1 MYQDSASQRKKIK
14 EMILGAN
21 KEKGAFER
29 ESERNRIKEM
39 LSAYMAD
46 PANNPRSSNVRV
58 QEPSKT
64 KVKPELETGKQPED
78 DKTSDYMVNLKNIL
92 NRQKQGQDTR
102 LMQEY
107 LAQGKKE
114 LDNAYY
120 EKRIQAEKTN
130 ITNQRSKY
138 SDPVLAGN
146 NIRSQAQA
154 TVYAQHKAEQ
164 ERLNQ
169 LEKEYESYRYTNA
182 PRLEKQFTEKL
193 EKIAGQL
200 SNPIDEG
207 ARAALEEFREQTQKE
222 YDAFHNSDAA
232 KTYRYDQRQKTYGE
246 QLQDKAL
253 EQQVKKLYSVST
265 HEKTPDNVDGIEIS
279 AGDTQAEYND
289 IFKKLEEDG
298 YNPEGLLD
306 YYTRKQNAI
315 KAEKQQQEDEK
326 FAEEHPV
333 LASAKSI
340 GMAPFKAFG
349 MLDTGISALNEAI
362 TGELHPVDTN
372 AKDFLATRAQGTI
385 REKVSENMEGW
396 QRFLYQTGMSM
407 GDFLVTLPLGKE
419 GALAVMASGAA
430 ADTAADVS
438 KRGGSATQ
446 ALLSGVAAGAAE
458 VVFEKISIDQL
469 KLFAQKKPGK
479 LLDYVTNTVKG
490 FFTEG
495 SEEAATDVANAIT
508 DQIINGD
515 NSQLENT
522 YQAYIKQGLNE
533 QEAWSKTA
541 AEFAK
546 QVGMDFAGGAL
557 SGAVM
562 SAGASGIGAA
572 RSRSN
577 AKALY
582 NDVLNGNEAEVIKQG
597 LSMPEDSHAYKLA
610 AGLQDTL
617 DSGKDVS
624 GVKVGKLYQ
633 ENMNQTRRQ
642 AFADIAEELS
652 SKAGRENLT
661 QTIEKIA
668 DGEKLSSSEAT
679 TIKENPKALKLLSE
693 LTGETLHADSSVK
706 QIRQTAQAY
715 YANPAKNEHAREIKQ
730 LIETREQLEQEAQKN
745 GTQLPV
751 LTAVAKASVNNTPV
765 RVMEIDSVQ
774 KGEVRVRLSDEKTVN
789 LKQVAFFDTRVQQV
803 YQQAAQFD
811 TNGAKEYV
819 SNYMENPYYTGGF
832 DAFYRSGKIGLTFQ
846 QAIRKIDAYAGQLP
860 TEVIKAAYDA
870 GVQDYRAQADAQQ
883 AELIKARKKKGSVEV
898 KTTKPMTEKVKSQ
911 TATLNRFA
919 EKYGLH
925 IEVVDEIDGG
935 LANGVYTGENHI
947 QIAAGNLEQGM
958 LFTALHEA
966 GHYVKA
972 NNPKGFQ
979 ELSNFVL
986 DTLDEI
992 DGYDVNERIAEL
1004 QGAYKEKGLRL
1015 SEADAVEE
1023 LVCNQLPAIAADTAA
1038 VDKLLNYKPEKRK
1051 SILGVLKR
1059 LIEKIKSLWSEMSE
1073 SKKLPQEYDFLTDL
1087 SEKLSRSLAEAKG
1100 KIRTGSKAKYSI
1112 VTDVDGQYVDIDTKQ
1127 EIFDG
1132 VSVEEMPSVVRK
1144 YINQTFKGRVL
1155 NVGEEGKAYVN
1166 RESSGEY
1173 AFPAK
1178 RLKDSEIKEAKMRAA
1193 TELDNLLSVSQYVKH
1208 EVDDGRHPDAKKGWY
1223 TYRTNF
1229 KVGDS
1234 LFTGDVKI
1242 KGTDRGY
1249 VFYDVTKIKRTAR
1262 NYGQAETSTAAISSN
1277 PSNNIIP
1284 DSSSKSNNDSEYSL
1298 KGTEEDYNALI
1309 KKYGAIKRGVNPARD
1324 IKVPKQTSDDKK
1336 VRQLTRTVLETE
1348 SVTPELI
1355 DEIKQGIVNEDFSYT
1370 PIPDKEAKNFA
1381 DWKVNTDGMENAQK
1395 QWEQVTSGKRTATKN
1410 DIAVAEYMLL
1420 NAEANNDI
1428 KTALRLINEIA
1439 IEATRAGQV
1448 VQAMSMLKKLGGI
1461 GQLTYIKKLVDKFN
1475 LDLQKR
1481 AKKNKPAPQIT
1492 INEELAQN
1500 LIRAKTQ
1507 EAVQVAVDALLSDIA
1522 NQIPSTWV
1530 DKWNAWRYLSML
1542 GNPRT
1547 HIRNLTGNA
1556 VFMPAISLKNILA
1569 AGIEKAV
1576 GLSSSDMVYTKA
1588 VKVKQEYKDFALK
1601 DFEQVKEAVTG
1612 SGKMNPSDMI
1622 RDKQQIF
1629 KTQFLESVR
1638 KFNFNLLEKED
1649 ILFLQHHYARALSM
1663 YLQSNRVGL
1672 KNASENTLIKA
1683 RKYAI
1688 NEAQKA
1694 TFRDA
1699 SKMANMFSRLSHLN
1713 KGASLVVEGMLPFKK
1728 TPINILKRGVEY
1740 SPLGL
1745 IKAITYDLSMLR
1757 KGEANGGININEFID
1772 GIACGL
1778 SGTMIMVFGA
1788 FLASLGIIQ
1797 GGMGDDKEGQFE
1809 KLKGVQAYS
1818 VQIGGVSY
1826 TIDWMAPA
1834 SLPLFV
1840 GVEFFNATQ
1849 GDYENA
1855 TFADIAESLA
1865 RISEPVFEMS
1875 MLSGLNNTFDA
1886 VKFSDNT
1893 GAALLEEIT
1902 TSYLG
1907 QAVPTVLGQAA
1918 RTIDGTRRR
1927 TYVDKNSGIPSGAQR
1942 FIQKVMNKTPIVSFL
1957 NQPYVDQWGRED
1969 TNDNIFLRAL
1979 ENFVSP
1985 GFVSEIKPT
1994 ELDNALT
2001 ELYSSTG
2008 DTGVLPSSPQKY
2020 ITNNG
2025 ERIDLTAS
2033 QYTILSQTR
2042 GRTAQRVLSALIAT
2056 PEYARLT
2063 DDEKAA
2069 AVSYAYKYAAEVA
2082 KSELLGNEISVS
2094 WCRKAYNQETKSGG
2108 SAARYILR
2116 NKIK

>member
-1 MYQDSASQRKKIK
+1 MAKYDSELVNQKLIERFTETNSGGKNNSDLVNQRLIQRLTAGYADEQLQKTTSLKPISGTKPKKENQEDHSINIK
-14 EMILGAN
+14 
-21 KEKGAFER
+21 
-29 ESERNRIKEM
+29 
-39 LSAYMAD
+39 
-46 PANNPRSSNVRV
+46 NV
-58 QEPSKT
+58 
-64 KVKPELETGKQPED
+64 
-78 DKTSDYMVNLKNIL
+78 L

-102 LMQEY
+102 LVQEY

-114 LDNAYY
+114 LDDDYY
-120 EKRIQAEKTN
+120 EKRIKQLQNKQPKADFSKNFSAEPVVEIDPEEERSASIALKQVSDEYQKFQEDRTYQQA
-130 ITNQRSKY
+130 
-138 SDPVLAGN
+138 P
-146 NIRSQAQA
+146 
-154 TVYAQHKAEQ
+154 
-164 ERLNQ
+164 Q
-169 LEKEYESYRYTNA
+169 LEEQY
-182 PRLEKQFTEKL
+182 TEKL
-193 EKIAGQL
+193 KLLEELLAK
-200 SNPIDEG
+200 PIDEM
-207 ARAALEEFREQTQKE
+207 ARAELEDLQEETQNE
-222 YDAFHNSDAA
+222 YDAFHNSKAA
-232 KTYRYDQRQKTYGE
+232 ETYRYDQRQKSYDE
-246 QLQDKAL
+246 QLKDKTL
-253 EQQVKKLYSVST
+253 EQQVKKLYGVST
-265 HEKTPDNVDGIEIS
+265 HEKTPNSKDGIEIS

-289 IFKKLEEDG
+289 IIKRLKDDG
-298 YNPEGLLD
+298 YDPEGLLD
-306 YYTRKQNAI
+306 YYTRQQNAVA
-315 KAEKQQQEDEK
+315 AEKQQQEDEK

-333 LASAKSI
+333 LASAKSVAL
-340 GMAPFKAFG
+340 APFKGFG
-349 MLDTGISALNEAI
+349 MLDAGISALNEAV

-372 AKDFLATRAQGTI
+372 AKDFIATRAQGTI

-407 GDFLVTLPLGKE
+407 GDFLVTLPLGEK

-430 ADTAADVS
+430 ADTASDVS
-438 KRGGSATQ
+438 QRGGSATQ
-446 ALLSGVAAGAAE
+446 SLLSGVAAGAAE

-469 KLFAQKKPGK
+469 KTFRQKNPEK
-479 LLDYVTNTVKG
+479 LLDVVTNTVKG

-495 SEEAATDVANAIT
+495 SEEAATDIANAIT
-508 DQIINGD
+508 DQLINGD
-515 NSQLENT
+515 NGELENT
-522 YQAYIKQGLNE
+522 YQSYIKQGLSD
-533 QEAWSKTA
+533 QDAWSKTA

-562 SAGASGIGAA
+562 SAGATGLGAA
-572 RSRSN
+572 RNRSN

-582 NDVLNGNEAEVIKQG
+582 NDVLKGNEADVIKQG

-610 AGLQDTL
+610 EKLQEKTEAGQTL
-617 DSGKDVS
+617 SGA
-624 GVKVGKLYQ
+624 KVGRLYQ
-633 ENMNQTRRQ
+633 ENINQTRKQ
-642 AFADIAEELS
+642 VIADIAEELS
-652 SKAGRENLT
+652 GEPNYEGISKAF
-661 QTIEKIA
+661 EKMS
-668 DGEKLSSSEAT
+668 DGEKLSLSDAAS
-679 TIKENPKALKLLSE
+679 IQDSPKALQLLSE
-693 LTGETLHADSSVK
+693 VSGKKLQANANVK
-706 QIRQTAQAY
+706 QIRQAAQDFSVQTWTSEK
-715 YANPAKNEHAREIKQ
+715 AKKQ
-730 LIETREQLEQEAQKN
+730 LIEEREQLELEAQKN
-745 GTQLPV
+745 GWQIPLIPN
-751 LTAVAKASVNNTPV
+751 VAKATVENTPV

-774 KGEVRVRLSDEKTVN
+774 NGKVQVRLSNEKTVDF
-789 LKQVAFFDTRVQQV
+789 KQVTFSDPRVQQV

-811 TNGAKEYV
+811 TNGAKEFV
-819 SNYMENPYYTGGF
+819 SNYMDNPYYTDGF
-832 DAFYRSGKIGLTFQ
+832 NAYYRSGKIGLTFQ

-860 TEVIKAAYDA
+860 TEVVRAAYDA
-870 GVQDYRAQADAQQ
+870 GVQDYRAQAAVNQ
-883 AELIKARKKKGSVEV
+883 AALIKARMKKGSVEI
-898 KTTKPMTEKVKSQ
+898 KTTKPMTEKTKSQ
-911 TATLNRFA
+911 AATLNRFA

-925 IEVVDEIDGG
+925 IEVVDEINGG
-935 LANGVYTGENHI
+935 IANGVYTGENHI

-979 ELSNFVL
+979 ELSDFVL
-986 DTLDEI
+986 ETLDEI
-992 DGYDVNERIAEL
+992 GYDVNERIVEL
-1004 QGAYKEKGLRL
+1004 QKAYKEKGIRL

-1023 LVCNQLPAIAADTAA
+1023 LVCNQLPAVAANTTAI
-1038 VDKLLNYKPEKRK
+1038 DKLLNFRSEKRK
-1051 SILGVLKR
+1051 SILDVLKR
-1059 LIEKIKSLWSEMSE
+1059 FIEKIKSLWTEMSE
-1073 SKKLPQEYDFLTDL
+1073 GDNLPREYNYLTDL
-1087 SEKLSRSLAEAKG
+1087 AEKLSSSLTEARSKTQNGA
-1100 KIRTGSKAKYSI
+1100 KAKYSI
-1112 VTDVDGQYVDIDTKQ
+1112 VNDVDGQYVNIDTKQ

-1144 YINQTFKGRVL
+1144 YINQTFKGCVL

-1166 RESSGEY
+1166 RESAGEY

-1178 RLKDSEIKEAKMRAA
+1178 RLKDAEIKEAKMRAA

-1208 EVDDGRHPDAKKGWY
+1208 EVDDGRHPDATKGWY

-1249 VFYDVTKIKRTAR
+1249 VFYDVTKIRRTAR
-1262 NYGQAETSTAAISSN
+1262 NYGQAETSPAAISSN
-1277 PSNNIIP
+1277 PSNNIISN
-1284 DSSSKSNNDSEYSL
+1284 SSSKSNNDSNYSL
-1298 KGTEEDYNALI
+1298 KGTEEDYNALV
-1309 KKYGAIKRGVNPARD
+1309 KKYGAIKKGVNPARD

-1355 DEIKQGIVNEDFSYT
+1355 AEIKKGIVNEDFSYT
-1370 PIPDKEAKNFA
+1370 PISDKEARDFA

-1395 QWEQVTSGKRTATKN
+1395 QWDQVMGSMRVATKK

-1439 IEATRAGQV
+1439 IEATRAGQT

-1461 GQLTYIKKLVDKFN
+1461 GQLTYIKKLVDKLN

-1481 AKKNKPAPQIT
+1481 VKKNKPAPQIT

-1507 EAVQVAVDALLSDIA
+1507 EDVQKSTDNLLTDIA
-1522 NQIPSTWV
+1522 NQIPATWV

-1556 VFMPAISLKNILA
+1556 MFMPAISFKNMIA
-1569 AGIEKAV
+1569 ASIEKAV
-1576 GLSSSDMVYTKA
+1576 GATRSDMTYTKA
-1588 VKVKQEYKDFALK
+1588 VKVKQEYKDFAQK
-1601 DFEQVKEAVTG
+1601 DFALVKEAVTG
-1612 SGKMNPSDMI
+1612 SGKMNPSDII
-1622 RDKQQIF
+1622 RDKQKIF
-1629 KTQFLESVR
+1629 DHKFLESLR
-1638 KFNFNLLEKED
+1638 KFNFNMLEKED
-1649 ILFLQHHYARALSM
+1649 ILFLKHHYARALSM
-1663 YLQSNRVGL
+1663 YLQSNRVDL

-1699 SKMANMFSRLSHLN
+1699 SKMANMLSRLSHLN

-1772 GIACGL
+1772 GVACGL
-1778 SGTMIMVFGA
+1778 SGTLIMTFGA

-1818 VQIGGVSY
+1818 VQIGDVSY

-1840 GVEFFNATQ
+1840 GVELFNAVQ
-1849 GDYENA
+1849 GEYENA
-1855 TFADIAESLA
+1855 TISDIADSLA
-1865 RISEPVFEMS
+1865 QISEPVFEMS

-1886 VKFSDNT
+1886 ISFSDNKIT
-1893 GAALLEEIT
+1893 AAGEEIVT
-1902 TSYLG
+1902 GYLG
-1907 QAVPTVLGQAA
+1907 QAVPTVLGQTA

-1927 TYVDKNSGIPSGAQR
+1927 TYVDKNSGLPSGAQR
-1942 FIQKVMNKTPIVSFL
+1942 FVQKIMNKTPGVSYL

-1969 TNDNIFLRAL
+1969 TNDNTFLRAL

-2001 ELYSSTG
+2001 ELYASTG
-2008 DTGVLPSSPQKY
+2008 DTSVLPSSPQKY
-2020 ITNNG
+2020 ITSNG
-2025 ERIDLTAS
+2025 ERVDLTGS
-2033 QYTILSQTR
+2033 QYTYLSKTR
-2042 GRTAQRVLSALIAT
+2042 GKTAQRVLSELIAA
-2056 PEYARLT
+2056 PEYARLS
-2063 DDEKAA
+2063 DDEKAS

-2094 WCRKAYNQETKSGG
+2094 WCRKAFNQETKSGG

>member
-1 MYQDSASQRKKIK
+1 MAKYDSELVNQKLINRFTGTHSKGENNADLVNQRLLQRLTAGYINAQPQTQDV
-14 EMILGAN
+14 
-21 KEKGAFER
+21 
-29 ESERNRIKEM
+29 
-39 LSAYMAD
+39 LS
-46 PANNPRSSNVRV
+46 
-58 QEPSKT
+58 SKVVS
-64 KVKPELETGKQPED
+64 KALPVVKQPE
-78 DKTSDYMVNLKNIL
+78 KSQAYDYSVSLKNVL
-92 NRQKQGQDTR
+92 SRQKQGQDTH

-107 LAQGKKE
+107 LAQGKTG

-120 EKRIQAEKTN
+120 EKRIQELKDAEFDPLTTEGVQKAKN
-130 ITNQRSKY
+130 ITEDLKK
-138 SDPVLAGN
+138 
-146 NIRSQAQA
+146 
-154 TVYAQHKAEQ
+154 T
-164 ERLNQ
+164 
-169 LEKEYESYRYTNA
+169 KEEYYNLQYESA
-182 PRLEKQFTEKL
+182 PKIEKQYTEKL
-193 EKIAGQL
+193 QKIDEQL
-200 SNPIDEG
+200 SKSIDEG
-207 ARAALEEFREQTQKE
+207 ARTALEAFREQTQKD
-222 YDAFHNSDAA
+222 YDAFHGSDAA
-232 KTYRYDQRQKTYGE
+232 KTYRYDQRQKSYGE

-265 HEKTPDNVDGIEIS
+265 HEKTKDNVDGVEVS

-289 IFKKLEEDG
+289 IFRKLEEDG
-298 YNPEGLLD
+298 YNPDGLLD
-306 YYTRKQNAI
+306 YYTRQQNAI
-315 KAEKQQQEDEK
+315 AAEKQRQEDEK

-372 AKDFLATRAQGTI
+372 AKDFLATRTQGTI

-396 QRFLYQTGMSM
+396 QRFLYQSGMSM

-438 KRGGSATQ
+438 QRGGSATQ

-458 VVFEKISIDQL
+458 AVFEKVSIDQL
-469 KLFAQKKPGK
+469 KLFTQKKPEK
-479 LLDYVTNTVKG
+479 LLDLVTNTVKG

-522 YQAYIKQGLNE
+522 YQTYIKRGLSE
-533 QEAWSKTA
+533 QEAWNKTA

-557 SGAVM
+557 SGMIM

-582 NDVLNGNEAEVIKQG
+582 NGVLKGNEAEVVKQG
-597 LSMPEDSHAYKLA
+597 LSMPEDSQAHKLA
-610 AGLQDTL
+610 VSLQEAI
-617 DSGKDVS
+617 DSGKDIS

-633 ENMNQTRRQ
+633 ENMNQTRKQ
-642 AFADIAEELS
+642 AIADITEELS
-652 SKAGRENLT
+652 SEPDRENLT
-661 QTIEKIA
+661 QVIEKIA
-668 DGEKLSSSEAT
+668 DGEKLSSSNAA
-679 TIKENPKALKLLSE
+679 TIKDNPKALNFLSE
-693 LTGETLHADSSVK
+693 LTGETLSTDSSVK
-706 QIRQTAQAY
+706 QIRQAAQEY
-715 YANPAKNEHAREIKQ
+715 YENPAKNETAREIKQ
-730 LIETREQLEQEAQKN
+730 LIEVREQLEREAHEK

-751 LTAVAKASVNNTPV
+751 LTTAAKASVKNTPV
-765 RVMEIDSVQ
+765 RVMGIDSIQ
-774 KGEVRVRLSDEKTVN
+774 KGEVQVRLSDEKIVD
-789 LKQVAFFDTRVQQV
+789 LKQVAFSDSRVEQV
-803 YQQAAQFD
+803 YQQAAHFD
-811 TNGAKEYV
+811 SNGAKEYV
-819 SNYMENPYYTGGF
+819 SNYTDSPYYAGGF

-846 QAIRKIDAYAGQLP
+846 QAIRKSDAYAGQFP
-860 TEVIKAAYDA
+860 TEVIRAAYNA
-870 GVQDYRAQADAQQ
+870 GVQDYRAQVTTQQ
-883 AELIKARKKKGSVEV
+883 AELIKARKKKGSVEI
-898 KTTKPMTEKVKSQ
+898 KTTKPMTEKIKSQ
-911 TATLNRFA
+911 AATLNRFA

-925 IEVVDEIDGG
+925 IDVVDEIDGG
-935 LANGVYTGENHI
+935 IANGVYTDKNHI
-947 QIAAGNLEQGM
+947 QVTAGNLEQGM

-979 ELSNFVL
+979 ELSDFVL

-992 DGYDVNERIAEL
+992 GYDVNARIAEL
-1004 QGAYKEKGLRL
+1004 QKAYKEEGMHL

-1023 LVCNQLPAIAADTAA
+1023 LVCNQLPAIATDTAA

-1059 LIEKIKSLWSEMSE
+1059 FIARIKSLWSEMSE
-1073 SKKLPQEYDFLTDL
+1073 NKKLPQEYDFLTDL
-1087 SEKLSRSLAEAKG
+1087 AEKLSSSLEKAKG
-1100 KIRTGSKAKYSI
+1100 KKQTGAELKYSI
-1112 VTDVDGQYVDIDTKQ
+1112 VSDEKGRYVNVDTEQD
-1127 EIFDG
+1127 IFDG
-1132 VSVEEMPSVVRK
+1132 IPVEEMPSVVRK

-1155 NVGEEGKAYVN
+1155 NVGEEGRAYVN
-1166 RESSGEY
+1166 RESAGEY

-1178 RLKDSEIKEAKMRAA
+1178 RLKDVTVKEAKMRAA

-1208 EVDDGRHPDAKKGWY
+1208 EVDDGRHPDATKGWY
-1223 TYRTNF
+1223 TYHTIF

-1249 VFYDVTKIKRTAR
+1249 VFYDVTKIRRTAR
-1262 NYGQAETSTAAISSN
+1262 NYGQAKTSPAAISSN
-1277 PSNNIIP
+1277 PSNDII
-1284 DSSSKSNNDSEYSL
+1284 SNVSSKSNSNNDYSL

-1309 KKYGAIKRGVNPARD
+1309 KKYGAIKKGVNPARD
-1324 IKVPKQTSDDKK
+1324 IKVPKRSSDDKQ

-1348 SVTPELI
+1348 PVTPELI
-1355 DEIKQGIVNEDFSYT
+1355 DEIKKGIVNEDFSYT
-1370 PIPDKEAKNFA
+1370 PIPDKEAKSFA

-1395 QWEQVTSGKRTATKN
+1395 QWEQVTSGKRTATKR

-1448 VQAMSMLKKLGGI
+1448 VQAMGMLKKLGGI
-1461 GQLTYIKKLVDKFN
+1461 GQLTYIKKVVDKLN
-1475 LDLQKR
+1475 LELQKR
-1481 AKKNKPAPQIT
+1481 GQKNKPAPQVT

-1500 LIRAKTQ
+1500 LIWAKTQ
-1507 EAVQVAVDALLSDIA
+1507 EAVQNAVDNLLTDVA
-1522 NQIPSTWV
+1522 KQIPATWV

-1556 VFMPAISLKNILA
+1556 VFMPAISFKNIIA
-1569 AGIEKAV
+1569 AGMEKAV
-1576 GLSSSDMVYTKA
+1576 GLNNSNMTYTKA
-1588 VKVKQEYKDFALK
+1588 VKVKQEYKNFAQK
-1601 DFEQVKEAVTG
+1601 DFELVKDVVTG
-1612 SGKMNPSDMI
+1612 NGKMNPADII
-1622 RDKQQIF
+1622 RDKKTIF
-1629 KTQFLESVR
+1629 KTKKLESAR

-1663 YLQSNRVGL
+1663 YLQSNRVDL
-1672 KNASENTLIKA
+1672 KNVSENTLIKA

-1694 TFRDA
+1694 TFRDD
-1699 SKMANMFSRLSHLN
+1699 SKMANMLNRLSHIN
-1713 KGASLVVEGMLPFKK
+1713 KGTALVVEGMLPFKK

-1745 IKAITYDLSMLR
+1745 AKALTYDLSMLR
-1757 KGEANGGININEFID
+1757 KGEANGGINVNEFID

-1778 SGTMIMVFGA
+1778 SGTMIMAFGT
-1788 FLASLGIIQ
+1788 FLASLGLIQ

-1818 VQIGGVSY
+1818 VQIGGISY

-1840 GVEFFNATQ
+1840 GVEIYNAIQ
-1849 GDYENA
+1849 GEYENA
-1855 TFADIAESLA
+1855 TFADIADSLA
-1865 RISEPVFEMS
+1865 QISEPVFEMS

-1886 VKFSDNT
+1886 ISFSDNKIT
-1893 GAALLEEIT
+1893 AATEEIV

-1907 QAVPTVLGQAA
+1907 QAVPTVLGQVS

-1927 TYVDKNSGIPSGAQR
+1927 TYVDKNSGLPSGVQR
-1942 FIQKVMNKTPIVSFL
+1942 FIQKTMNKTPLSFL

-1969 TNDNIFLRAL
+1969 ANDNIFLRAL

-1994 ELDNALT
+1994 ELDEALT
-2001 ELYSSTG
+2001 ELYASTG
-2008 DTGVLPSSPQKY
+2008 DTGALPSSPQKY
-2020 ITNNG
+2020 LTSNG
-2025 ERIDLTAS
+2025 ERINLTAS
-2033 QYTILSQTR
+2033 QYTLLSQTR
-2042 GRTAQRVLSALIAT
+2042 GSTAQRVLSELIAT
-2056 PEYARLT
+2056 PEYARLS

-2069 AVSYAYKYAAEVA
+2069 AVSYVYKYAAEVA
-2082 KSELLGNEISVS
+2082 KSELLGREIAVS
-2094 WCRKAYNQETKSGG
+2094 WCRKANNQETKSGG
-2108 SAARYILR
+2108 SAARHILR